1 MLQPTGC
8 CLTVPPDFQPKRATF
23 SAKNVSVK
31 KISSAIGLASF
42 FLVLSFL
49 STEHAKEQFKRLP
62 CTWVF
67 LANAQFCLSSQDEK
81 YFTNSKPFP
90 PPPFFWKIYHGNH
103 WIVTVEYVQFN
114 LDCCFSSFNSD
125 RKTLS
130 SSQKYR
136 AVEALSFSWLRS
148 VSKLGD
154 YNLASPWLNLLLVR
168 KLWKLF

>member
-1 MLQPTGC
+1 M
-8 CLTVPPDFQPKRATF
+8 K
-23 SAKNVSVK
+23 
-31 KISSAIGLASF
+31 
-42 FLVLSFL
+42 
-49 STEHAKEQFKRLP
+49 
-62 CTWVF
+62 
-67 LANAQFCLSSQDEK
+67 K
-81 YFTNSKPFP
+81 YFTNSKPLFP
-90 PPPFFWKIYHGNH
+90 PSFFWKIYHGNH

-130 SSQKYR
+130 SWQKYR

-168 KLWKLF
+168 KLWKLFLTLHPLLRNISELLNSFGPWALKLEWNSFNFNTLDKIWCKFVSYYEEWNSCVSKI